1 MLWLWMTTLAWAN
14 PVVIE
19 AESPGV
25 VRVRASSVPVF
36 VPACGG
42 VGWERFDEKAG
53 EFVAIPTRPCGPL
66 KPAIVVGSDGLQAT
80 LEATLPS
87 PGLHVVRSVVVFSE
101 KCAENKPFPLAG
113 CTGIVHLF
121 GPNQVVRRD

>member
-1 MLWLWMTTLAWAN
+1 MWMTTLAWAS
-14 PVVIE
+14 PVTIE

-25 VRVRASSVPVF
+25 VRVRASSAPVF

-42 VGWERFDEKAG
+42 VGWERFDENTGK
-53 EFVAIPTRPCGPL
+53 FVALPTPPCGPL

-80 LEATLPS
+80 LSATLP
-87 PGLHVVRSVVVFSE
+87 GAGMHVVRAVVVFSE
-101 KCAENKPFPLAG
+101 KCTENKPFPLAD
-113 CTGIVHLF
+113 CSELAHVF